1 MEAILNSPQ
10 KKKQEGENQVW
21 KNIRQLKHDKMQEI
35 GSEDYMWKVNIDR
48 YYIFYSKSYVFDY
61 IH

>member
-48 YYIFYSKSYVFDY
+48 YDILYPKSYVFDL

>member
-48 YYIFYSKSYVFDY
+48 YYILYSKSYVFDY